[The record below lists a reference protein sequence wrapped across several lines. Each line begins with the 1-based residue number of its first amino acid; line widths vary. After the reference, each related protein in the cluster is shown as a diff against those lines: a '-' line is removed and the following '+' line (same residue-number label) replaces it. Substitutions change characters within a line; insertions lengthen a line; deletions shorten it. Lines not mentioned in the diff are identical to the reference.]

1 MKTHIYL
8 LVSVILFSCSTT
20 KKTMTVSD
28 NNTNY
33 LIKKIDKNNSWYIIY
48 AERKDTLFKIV
59 SYAESKVDENC
70 KKIVVGGKYDFELKS
85 KKENVPVINGIRLKP
100 MNHLDVESK
109 VFEKD
114 GVECYVFDKKTT
126 ICLDPKRGIY
136 DLFYTNDLKGI
147 CYLK

>member
-1 MKTHIYL
+1 MKTLIYL
-8 LVSVILFSCSTT
+8 LVSVVLFSCSTT
-20 KKTMTVSD
+20 KKAMTVS
-28 NNTNY
+28 NNNINY
-33 LIKKIDKNNSWYIIY
+33 LIKKIDKKNSWYIIY

-85 KKENVPVINGIRLKP
+85 KKENAPIIGGIKLDPVGYT
-100 MNHLDVESK
+100 
-109 VFEKD
+109 
-114 GVECYVFDKKTT
+114 GCYEFDKETT
-126 ICLDPKRGIY
+126 ICLEPKRGIY

>member
-85 KKENVPVINGIRLKP
+85 KKENAPIIGGVKLDPVGYT
-100 MNHLDVESK
+100 
-109 VFEKD
+109 
-114 GVECYVFDKKTT
+114 GCYEFDKETT
-126 ICLDPKRGIY
+126 ICLEPKRGIY

>member
-1 MKTHIYL
+1 
-8 LVSVILFSCSTT
+8 
-20 KKTMTVSD
+20 MTVSD

-85 KKENVPVINGIRLKP
+85 KKENAPIIGGVKLDPVGYT
-100 MNHLDVESK
+100 
-109 VFEKD
+109 
-114 GVECYVFDKKTT
+114 GCYEFDKETT
-126 ICLDPKRGIY
+126 ICLEPKRGIY